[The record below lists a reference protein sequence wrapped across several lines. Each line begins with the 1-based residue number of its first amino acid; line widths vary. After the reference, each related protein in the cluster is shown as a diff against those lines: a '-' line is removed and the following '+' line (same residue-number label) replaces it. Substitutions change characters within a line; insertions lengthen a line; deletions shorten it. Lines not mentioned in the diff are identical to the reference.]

1 MAIPVVG
8 EGLMELGLTS
18 PEVPCDGWSPTPL
31 DDSIK
36 STLANSSSWPLVST
50 AQGILYH
57 FWTVWPSP
65 QYSFTPW
72 DLSSFG
78 RFR

>member
-1 MAIPVVG
+1 MVV

-18 PEVPCDGWSPTPL
+18 PKAPWDGWSPTPL
-31 DDSIK
+31 HDSTK

-50 AQGILYH
+50 AKGTLNH

-65 QYSFTPW
+65 QYSLTPW
-72 DLSSFG
+72 NLSSFG

>member
-1 MAIPVVG
+1 MAIPVVD

-18 PEVPCDGWSPTPL
+18 PKAPCDGWSSTPL
-31 DDSIK
+31 HDSIK
-36 STLANSSSWPLVST
+36 STLANSSSRPLVST

-57 FWTVWPSP
+57 SGQCGLLHST
-65 QYSFTPW
+65 FTPW